1 MNKIIII
8 DNIDDNYKLQPYN
21 RLNISDFKGDED
33 YNELDF
39 ITEDLL
45 KLVNQ
50 PGKNVCDELP
60 LIRKSIQKRYI
71 NIS

>member
-8 DNIDDNYKLQPYN
+8 DNIEENYQLQPN
-21 RLNISDFKGDED
+21 NGLNISDFKGDED
-33 YNELDF
+33 DNELDF
-39 ITEDLL
+39 LLEDLF
-45 KLVNQ
+45 KLVQQ

-60 LIRKSIQKRYI
+60 AIRRNMQKRYT